1 MVDNF
6 GLTSSFHNFSYT
18 VDLLLIFLVN
28 ECWLNVD
35 QLLTTEIFVEFFTI
49 MSQIFKVFQN
59 EVSNQETRRFH

>member
-49 MSQIFKVFQN
+49 MSQIFMVFQN

>member
-28 ECWLNVD
+28 ECWLHVD